1 MSMEVLQ
8 AFLGWSLVFN
18 FSLLLAWF
26 VLFTFVHRWM
36 YRMHSLWFDL
46 SVEKFDQVHYSGM
59 AFYKLMIVMF
69 NLVPY
74 LSLLMVMPPIK

>member
-1 MSMEVLQ
+1 MTMEELQ

-18 FSLLLAWF
+18 ASLLIVWF
-26 VLFTFVHRWM
+26 VFFIFAHRWI

-46 SVEKFDQVHYSGM
+46 PVESFNKVHYSGM
-59 AFYKLMIVMF
+59 AFYKLMIILF

-74 LSLLMVMPPIK
+74 LALLMVMPPT